1 MANNNGYVDIL
12 VFCLALCVCISG
24 YDRFLSFYG
33 SYSKLIVPAIYIFG
47 DSTVDVGT
55 NRYLPDC
62 GATGRFS
69 NGNVADYIDISYLI
83 RQFLS
88 LSLLL
93 IWVFYVLKISLVFIN
108 YIICISFHWCAGH

>member
-12 VFCLALCVCISG
+12 VFCLALCMCLYIWLLIIG
-24 YDRFLSFYG
+24 FYG
-33 SYSKLIVPAIYIFG
+33 SYSKQIVPAIYIFG

-62 GATGRFS
+62 GARADILYHGIDFPHSKPTGRFS
-69 NGNVADYIDISYLI
+69 NGNVADYIGISYLI

-93 IWVFYVLKISLVFIN
+93 IWVFMF
-108 YIICISFHWCAGH
+108 